1 MINAF
6 WEPLQFVIQEGDAS
20 SWRRVVDTS
29 LPSPEDIAEAGGET
43 ELHDLRYTVGPRSIV
58 ILLGR

>member
-1 MINAF
+1 
-6 WEPLQFVIQEGDAS
+6 VIQEGDAS

-58 ILLGR
+58 ILLRR